1 MIVTDLADGADGP
14 APVAEEHDTDRPD
27 AVDLDD
33 LNGYG
38 EFDDDPTGGPD
49 DGPGPAV
56 AVAHNDGQ
64 VAHTVYGGL
73 HQYVQRVRDYHELSD
88 DYVQD
93 RLDGF
98 VDPGYHGV
106 TGTPLDSDAVLSL
119 MRRHGGVILVGASE
133 TGRYTA
139 ALRLL
144 HATGQRLRE
153 IRPTFDPGRQE
164 QLTVAELPVAPGFAY
179 LLELPEQPQHIQYG
193 FARDLGAYCDSLAR
207 RGSSIAIVATE
218 AAWTQLGAVRD
229 GPVVRVGTPPA
240 GQVFDRRLRRLCP
253 GVELG
258 WLVTQPQVA
267 ELLVD
272 APPAEAVRLAQL
284 CTDVL
289 AMGGALTG
297 HQVAITADSPIGKEI
312 VSALVS
318 AYHNWE
324 AELTTWFHLHPEA
337 RQRTFLV
344 AAAALEGSQAGRVLG
359 AAEALDL
366 RLTAVGDP
374 VGLRHAGV
382 RALVTDVDAY
392 LDVSGA
398 VRFRRARY
406 AEAVLDFVLTDRAD
420 AFARELWWWVC
431 DLPLRSRAGRGAV
444 DRRLA
449 ARTAELVLGT
459 ALRRRTPEILGQVA
473 PVWSRRVD
481 LRGALVHVLGI
492 AALSPEIGAAVRQR
506 LYRWSQ
512 VRNQPKVLVTVAEV
526 CGGQLA
532 DFYIE
537 QAMTRLGRL
546 ARHGIAEVDEA
557 VLAALRS
564 LWSRPALRQPVLLR
578 LAAWLAGDQPR
589 GVALAAVALD
599 TLGQPNDRPNAEANA
614 QPDGD
619 PARWADAGRDADG
632 DPGRWPDA
640 EADRRPDQIL
650 TEVIGAAA
658 ATQDDIGVALGRAL
672 DHRQLP
678 VGVPA
683 MLFRW
688 FDDAAADPEL
698 VGTLTHVLGRTVT
711 AGPAAARRVARLR
724 ALLAQWPT
732 AGESTGAATVGDAT
746 VGDATVG
753 DATVGDAVGGSDA
766 FHRHDAARRAA
777 LRRHLIH
784 QLHRA
789 DPMTARRNS
798 RPSQEP

>member
-1 MIVTDLADGADGP
+1 MTVPDRADGGDGP
-14 APVAEEHDTDRPD
+14 APVADEHDTDLD

-33 LNGYG
+33 LTGYG
-38 EFDDDPTGGPD
+38 EFDDDPTDGD
-49 DGPGPAV
+49 DHHDGSGPAV

-106 TGTPLDSDAVLSL
+106 AGTPLDSDAVLSL
-119 MRRHGGVILVGASE
+119 MRRHGGVILVGAPD

-218 AAWTQLGAVRD
+218 ATWTQLGAVRD

-284 CTDVL
+284 CADVL

-297 HQVAITADSPIGKEI
+297 HQVTITADSPIGKDV

-324 AELTTWFHLHPEA
+324 AELTSWFHLHADA

-344 AAAALEGSQAGRVLG
+344 AAAALEGSHAGRVLG

-366 RLTAVGDP
+366 RLTATEDP

-392 LDVSGA
+392 LDADGA
-398 VRFRRARY
+398 VRFRRAWY
-406 AEAVLDFVLTDRAD
+406 AEAVLDFVITDRAD
-420 AFARELWWWVC
+420 TFQRELWSWVC
-431 DLPLRSRAGRGAV
+431 DLPLRNSAGRGVV

-449 ARTAELVLGT
+449 ARSAELVLGT

-506 LYRWSQ
+506 LYRWAQ

-532 DFYIE
+532 DFYVE
-537 QAMTRLGRL
+537 QAMTRLGHL

-578 LAAWLAGDQPR
+578 LAAWLAGAQPR

-599 TLGQPNDRPNAEANA
+599 LLGQPDAQPDAEADA
-614 QPDGD
+614 QPDGE
-619 PARWADAGRDADG
+619 ADAQPDG
-632 DPGRWPDA
+632 
-640 EADRRPDQIL
+640 EADRRPDAEPDRRPDQVL
-650 TEVIGAAA
+650 AEVIGATA

-724 ALLAQWPT
+724 TLLAQWPAAGASVGAST
-732 AGESTGAATVGDAT
+732 AGDT
-746 VGDATVG
+746 
-753 DATVGDAVGGSDA
+753 VGGSEA